1 VAPRAQ
7 KKKAEAVSS
16 IPAPPAPVAKP
27 PLPTAKNDDENL
39 GLLVG
44 QNMKRLRQ
52 RRNLSLEAVSKMSGV
67 SRAMLNQIELARSV
81 PTINIVWKIASAFQ
95 VPFSTL
101 ITSHDTERMRVL
113 PASQTKILTSATGEF
128 SSRALFPF
136 DGERRTEFYEIRLK
150 GGCIESAEAH
160 AAGTMENLVVTQG
173 TLEITLDSE
182 IQRLTP
188 GDAILFQADKPHS
201 YRNPLKEDAVAYL
214 VMTYVEPEH

>member
-1 VAPRAQ
+1 MAPRAQ
-7 KKKAEAVSS
+7 NKKAEPVS
-16 IPAPPAPVAKP
+16 PAPSTLAKD
-27 PLPTAKNDDENL
+27 DDENL

-44 QNMKRLRQ
+44 LNLKRLRQ

-81 PTINIVWKIASAFQ
+81 PTINIVWKIASAFE
-95 VPFSTL
+95 VPFSSL
-101 ITSHDTERMRVL
+101 ITSHEAERMRVL

-150 GGCIESAEAH
+150 GGCIETAEPH
-160 AAGTMENLVVTQG
+160 SPGTIENLVVTQG
-173 TLEITLDSE
+173 TLEITVESE
-182 IQRLTP
+182 IQRLNP

-201 YRNPLKEDAVAYL
+201 YRNPIKDEAVAYL
-214 VMTYVEPEH
+214 VMTYVELEH

>member
-1 VAPRAQ
+1 LAPRAQ
-7 KKKAEAVSS
+7 NKKAEPVSL
-16 IPAPPAPVAKP
+16 APSTLAKD
-27 PLPTAKNDDENL
+27 DDENL

-44 QNMKRLRQ
+44 LNLKRLRQ

-81 PTINIVWKIASAFQ
+81 PTINIVWKIASAFE
-95 VPFSTL
+95 VPFSSL
-101 ITSHDTERMRVL
+101 ITSHEAERMRVL

-150 GGCIESAEAH
+150 GGCIETAEPH
-160 AAGTMENLVVTQG
+160 SPGTIENLVVTQG
-173 TLEITLDSE
+173 TLEITVESE
-182 IQRLTP
+182 IQRLNP

-201 YRNPLKEDAVAYL
+201 YRNPIKDEAVAYL
-214 VMTYVEPEH
+214 VMTYVELEH

>member
-1 VAPRAQ
+1 LAPRAQ
-7 KKKAEAVSS
+7 KKKIETADL
-16 IPAPPAPVAKP
+16 PAPVAVADKSHD
-27 PLPTAKNDDENL
+27 KSHDENL

-81 PTINIVWKIASAFQ
+81 PTINVVWKIANAFG

-101 ITSHDTERMRVL
+101 ITSHETERMRVL

-136 DGERRTEFYEIRLK
+136 DSERRTEFYEIRLK
-150 GGCIESAEAH
+150 AGCIESAEPH
-160 AAGTMENLVVTQG
+160 AAGTIENLVVVKG
-173 TLEITLDSE
+173 TLEITVESE
-182 IQRLTP
+182 IQRLAP

>member
-1 VAPRAQ
+1 MAPRAQ
-7 KKKAEAVSS
+7 NKKAEPVSL
-16 IPAPPAPVAKP
+16 APSTLAKD
-27 PLPTAKNDDENL
+27 DDENL

-44 QNMKRLRQ
+44 LNLKRLRQ

-81 PTINIVWKIASAFQ
+81 PTINIVWKIASAFE
-95 VPFSTL
+95 VPFSSL
-101 ITSHDTERMRVL
+101 ITSHEAERMRVL

-150 GGCIESAEAH
+150 GGCIETAEPH
-160 AAGTMENLVVTQG
+160 SPGTIENLVVTQG
-173 TLEITLDSE
+173 TLEITVESE
-182 IQRLTP
+182 IQRLNP

-201 YRNPLKEDAVAYL
+201 YRNPIKDEAVAYL
-214 VMTYVEPEH
+214 VMTYVELEH

>member
-7 KKKAEAVSS
+7 KKKIETGELT
-16 IPAPPAPVAKP
+16 PPVAAAEKG
-27 PLPTAKNDDENL
+27 NDENL

-52 RRNLSLEAVSKMSGV
+52 RRNLSLEAVSKLSGV

-81 PTINIVWKIASAFQ
+81 PTINIVWKIANAFG

-101 ITSHDTERMRVL
+101 ITSHDAERMRVL

-160 AAGTMENLVVTQG
+160 AAGTMENLVVVKG
-173 TLEITLDSE
+173 TLEITVESE
-182 IQRLTP
+182 IQRLAP

-201 YRNPLKEDAVAYL
+201 YRNPLKEDAIAYL

>member
-1 VAPRAQ
+1 MAPRVQ
-7 KKKAEAVSS
+7 KKKIETGDLAV
-16 IPAPPAPVAKP
+16 PVAVAEKGS
-27 PLPTAKNDDENL
+27 DENL

-52 RRNLSLEAVSKMSGV
+52 RRSLSLEAVSKLSGV

-81 PTINIVWKIASAFQ
+81 PTINIVWKIASAFG

-101 ITSHDTERMRVL
+101 ITSHDAERMRVL
-113 PASQTKILTSATGEF
+113 PASQAKILTSATGEF

-150 GGCIESAEAH
+150 GGCIESAEPH
-160 AAGTMENLVVTQG
+160 AAGTMENLVVVKG
-173 TLEITLDSE
+173 TLEITVESE
-182 IQRLTP
+182 IQRLAP

-214 VMTYVEPEH
+214 VMTYVEAEH

>member
-7 KKKAEAVSS
+7 KKKA
-16 IPAPPAPVAKP
+16 PPAEVQDAPAGKGGD
-27 PLPTAKNDDENL
+27 ANL

-52 RRNLSLEAVSKMSGV
+52 RRNLSLEAVSKLSGV

-81 PTINIVWKIASAFQ
+81 PTINVVWKIASAFG

-101 ITSHDTERMRVL
+101 ITARDAERMRVL
-113 PASQTKILTSATGEF
+113 PASQTKILTSASGEF

-150 GGCIESAEAH
+150 GGCIEDAEAH
-160 AAGTMENLVVTQG
+160 APGTMENLVVVNG
-173 TLEITLDSE
+173 VLEITVENE
-182 IQRLTP
+182 IQRLSA

-201 YRNPLKEDAVAYL
+201 YRNPLKDETLAYL
-214 VMTYVEPEH
+214 VMTYVDPEH